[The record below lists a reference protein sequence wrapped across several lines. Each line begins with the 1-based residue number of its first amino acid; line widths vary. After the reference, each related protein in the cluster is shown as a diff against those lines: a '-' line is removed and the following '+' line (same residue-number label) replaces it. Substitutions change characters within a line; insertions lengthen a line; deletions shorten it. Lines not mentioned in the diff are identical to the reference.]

1 MPVVIKLSTR
11 NILIFSEMM
20 GEIGRIIVTVM
31 GKELGPGGA
40 VSEELVD
47 RCRLAAAMKIVVEVQ
62 GVVVRVSCHLMTKKV
77 KNQKLM

>member
-1 MPVVIKLSTR
+1 MLVVIKLSTR

-47 RCRLAAAMKIVVEVQ
+47 RCRLAAAMKIDVEVH

-77 KNQKLM
+77 ENQKLM